1 MFVWMG
7 VYMSEI
13 SFSYMYINFQDIMG
27 RMTAYYYCI
36 LYTLSKVW
44 SLSLFPFF
52 FPDGSGERQPEGA
65 PPSL

>member
-36 LYTLSKVW
+36 LYTLSKV
-44 SLSLFPFF
+44 
-52 FPDGSGERQPEGA
+52 
-65 PPSL
+65 